1 MLARQQALDFGPGE
15 HFHALHGGH
24 RCPVAVAT
32 KSVAMGFTQRVY
44 AHQDAPAML
53 QNLATGT
60 DASTY
65 LSQSGFAEAGGRRT
79 VGAVRALTSLWVDVD
94 FYKLPELAGL
104 TPDELL
110 EQVLVKFKW
119 LPLPTLL
126 VESGRGCYFCWTFD
140 KPLGVERLADWQ
152 RAEDALV
159 ALLEPFGADAAA
171 KDAARILRVAGSFHE
186 VAGERVSARA
196 VGSSVKFEAMAK
208 IILAHAQPAAPSFKP
223 DKGKPVLSPVDGGG
237 QRKKRPGKGLNAY
250 QLALDRMADFRTLAE
265 LRGAPLS
272 DYRCRLLYAYAVS
285 CCWYAGS
292 IQTLNDE
299 LIDFAEMFFQNP
311 ERYGPKGVKTV
322 INRFADDGHGKIV
335 RLGLTQNEGRYKATN
350 RYLIRLLDIT
360 PDEQTHL
367 RTIISAAEKR
377 RRLTAKRRATGMMSR
392 EQYADR
398 AAQRRSEALRMRSE
412 GLSVAEIAKAL
423 GMATSSVYPL
433 LHS

>member
-1 MLARQQALDFGPGE
+1 MLARQQALDFGPGQ
-15 HFHALHGGH
+15 HFQTLHGGH
-24 RCPVAVAT
+24 QCPVAVAT
-32 KSVAMGFTQRVY
+32 KSSMGFKQHVY
-44 AHQDAPAML
+44 AHEDAPAML

-60 DASTY
+60 DSTY

-79 VGAVRALTSLWVDVD
+79 VGAVRALTSFWVDAD
-94 FYKLPELAGL
+94 FYKLPELSGL
-104 TPDELL
+104 TPDGLL
-110 EQVLVKFKW
+110 ERVLVKFKW

-126 VESGRGCYFCWTFD
+126 VESGRGCYFVWTFD

-159 ALLEPFGADAAA
+159 TLLEPFGADAAA

-272 DYRCRLLYAYAVS
+272 DCRARLLYSYAVA

-292 IQTLNDE
+292 VHTLNDE
-299 LIDFAEMFFQNP
+299 LLDFAEMFFQNP
-311 ERYGPKGVKTV
+311 ERYGPRGVKSV
-322 INRFADDGHGKIV
+322 IDRFADDGHGKIV

-350 RYLIRLLDIT
+350 KYLIRLLDIT

-367 RTIISAAEKR
+367 RTIISAEEKR

-423 GMATSSVYPL
+423 GVATSSVYPL

>member
-15 HFHALHGGH
+15 HFQTLHGGH
-24 RCPVAVAT
+24 QCPVAVAT
-32 KSVAMGFTQRVY
+32 KSSVMGFKQHVY
-44 AHQDAPAML
+44 AHHDAPAML

-60 DASTY
+60 DSTY
-65 LSQSGFAEAGGRRT
+65 LSQSGFAAAGGRRT
-79 VGAVRALTSLWVDVD
+79 VGAVRALTSFWVDVD
-94 FYKLPELAGL
+94 YYKLTELSGL
-104 TPDELL
+104 KPDELL
-110 EQVLVKFKW
+110 ERVLAGVTW

-126 VESGRGCYFCWTFD
+126 VESGRGCYLVWTFD

-152 RAEDALV
+152 QGEDELV
-159 ALLEPFGADAAA
+159 RLLTPFGADVAA

-196 VGSSVKFEAMAK
+196 VGSPVKFEAMIK
-208 IILAHAQPAAPSFKP
+208 LILAHAQPAAPSFKP

-237 QRKKRPGKGLNAY
+237 QRKKKPGKGLNAY

-272 DYRCRLLYAYAVS
+272 DCRARLLYCYAVS

-299 LIDFAEMFFQNP
+299 LLDFAELYFQNP
-311 ERYGPKGVKTV
+311 ERYGPKAAKSV
-322 INRFADDGHGKIV
+322 IDRFADDGYGKIV
-335 RLGLTQNEGRYKATN
+335 RLGLAQNEGRYRATN
-350 RYLIRLLDIT
+350 KYLIRLLDIT

-377 RRLTAKRRATGMMSR
+377 RRLTAKRRATGMMGR
-392 EQYADR
+392 AQYVDR
-398 AAQRRSEALRMRSE
+398 AAQRRSEARRMRSD
-412 GLSVAEIAKAL
+412 GTSVAEIAKAL
-423 GMATSSVYPL
+423 GMASSSVYPL
-433 LHS
+433 LQG